1 MPFPAVQKTNSSV
14 TIRKM
19 LFKHRQIRAVAQA
32 KAHSIASFQED
43 DSMEDN
49 RRQPNQ
55 PQEEQGYSEVILE
68 PIQDIGLPKKK
79 KSSSSLA
86 RKRKKRKQ
94 QQRMIIILGSVFAV
108 LLAFFLFMF
117 IRNQQIAA
125 AEAAAQIAAEE
136 AARAQ
141 QEKEQAEFQAIVYS
155 DKILQGVTIN
165 GVSVGGMTAEQA
177 KNALLPVEQSL
188 TSSRQ
193 MQLVYD
199 NKLFPLDLSNM
210 PYTVDTD
217 AVIKEAFDL
226 VKTAIDYTTLMSL
239 VQDVQTNGRALTL
252 SVSYDLTTLN
262 TAVTQIASQIDIP
275 AQDAQVTGVDKD
287 THQLTFKN
295 EVVGYV
301 VDQPALINL
310 IADAVKTGSTTPIN
324 IPITVTQPTLTAAAL
339 QGQFVLRA
347 SATTD
352 FSTSTSERKYN
363 VRKGAGL
370 INGTVLKP
378 GDVFSTNDTLGVR
391 STGNGWKMANAYES
405 GAVVPQAGGGVC
417 QLSTTLY
424 NAIVK
429 GDLEVVYRRNHSM
442 PVHYIKEGLDAT
454 INSVGNIIDFQFK
467 NNTTSDIVII
477 GYTSGNKLTFEVWG
491 IPFATTEYDEIKLT
505 SALVSTQDT
514 AGEPVQIEVPVG
526 TEKADG
532 SLMVA
537 GETYV
542 AVTPRKGYV
551 YQSYKNY
558 YLAGTLVRK
567 EKLAVSTYKAFQ
579 GEIWIC
585 PAEETPI
592 PEITPDPFVTDT
604 STPTTSP

>member
-1 MPFPAVQKTNSSV
+1 
-14 TIRKM
+14 
-19 LFKHRQIRAVAQA
+19 
-32 KAHSIASFQED
+32 
-43 DSMEDN
+43 MEDN
-49 RRQPNQ
+49 RQQPSQ

-68 PIQDIGLPKKK
+68 PIQDIGIPKKR

-86 RKRKKRKQ
+86 KKRKKRKQ
-94 QQRMIIILGSVFAV
+94 QQRMIIILGAVFAV
-108 LLAFFLFMF
+108 LLSFFLFMF
-117 IRNQQIAA
+117 IRNQRIAA

-136 AARAQ
+136 AARVQ
-141 QEKEQAEFQAIVYS
+141 REKEQAEFQAIVYS
-155 DKILQGVTIN
+155 DTILQGVTVN
-165 GVSVGGMTAEQA
+165 GVSVGGMTMEQA
-177 KNALLPVEQSL
+177 KAALAPVEQNL
-188 TSSRQ
+188 GAQRQ
-193 MQLVYD
+193 IQLVYD
-199 NKLFPLDLSNM
+199 NKLYPLDLSNM
-210 PYTVDTD
+210 PYTVNTD
-217 AVIKEAFDL
+217 AVLKEAFDL
-226 VKTAIDYTTLMSL
+226 VKNAIDYTTLMQH
-239 VQDVQTNGRALTL
+239 VEDVKTNGRELTL
-252 SVSYDLTTLN
+252 SVSYDLSSLN
-262 TAVTQIASQIDIP
+262 AAVAQIASQIDIP
-275 AQDAQVTGVDKD
+275 AQEAQVTGVDKD
-287 THQLTFKN
+287 THKLTFKD

-310 IADAVKTGSTTPIN
+310 IADAVKTNSKNPIEL
-324 IPITVTQPTLTAAAL
+324 PIIVTQPTLTAAML
-339 QGQFVLRA
+339 QGQYVLRA

-370 INGTVLKP
+370 INGSVLKP

-442 PVHYIKEGLDAT
+442 PVHYVKEGLDAT
-454 INSVGNIIDFQFK
+454 INSVGNIIDFKFK
-467 NNTTSDIVII
+467 NNTTSDIIII

-505 SALVSTQDT
+505 SSLVSTQSA
-514 AGEPVQIEVPVG
+514 AGEPVEIIVPVG
-526 TEKADG
+526 TEKANG

-558 YLAGTLVRK
+558 YLAGTLVKK

-585 PAEETPI
+585 PPEETPL
-592 PEITPDPFVTDT
+592 PEATPDAFAPEEI
-604 STPTTSP
+604 PTTSP

>member
-1 MPFPAVQKTNSSV
+1 
-14 TIRKM
+14 
-19 LFKHRQIRAVAQA
+19 
-32 KAHSIASFQED
+32 
-43 DSMEDN
+43 MEDN
-49 RRQPNQ
+49 RRQPIQ

-68 PIQDIGLPKKK
+68 PIQDIGILKKK

-94 QQRMIIILGSVFAV
+94 QRRMIIILASVFGV

-210 PYTVDTD
+210 PCTVNTD
-217 AVIKEAFDL
+217 AVIKDAFDL

-252 SVSYDLTTLN
+252 TVSYDLATLN
-262 TAVTQIASQIDIP
+262 TAVTQIAAQIDIP

-324 IPITVTQPTLTAAAL
+324 IPITVTQPTLTAATL

-370 INGTVLKP
+370 INGTVIKP
-378 GDVFSTNDTLGVR
+378 GETFSTNDTLGVR

-505 SALVSTQDT
+505 SALVSTQD
-514 AGEPVQIEVPVG
+514 AGGDPIEMEVPVG

-537 GETYV
+537 GETYI

-585 PAEETPI
+585 PAEETTL
-592 PEITPDPFVTDT
+592 PEITPDPYAPETVT
-604 STPTTSP
+604 P

>member
-1 MPFPAVQKTNSSV
+1 
-14 TIRKM
+14 
-19 LFKHRQIRAVAQA
+19 
-32 KAHSIASFQED
+32 
-43 DSMEDN
+43 MEDN
-49 RRQPNQ
+49 RQQPSQ

-68 PIQDIGLPKKK
+68 PIQDIGIPKKK

-86 RKRKKRKQ
+86 KKRKKRKQ
-94 QQRMIIILGSVFAV
+94 QQRMIIILGAVFAV
-108 LLAFFLFMF
+108 LLSFFLFMF
-117 IRNQQIAA
+117 IRNQRIAA

-136 AARAQ
+136 AARVQ
-141 QEKEQAEFQAIVYS
+141 REKEQAEFQAIVYS
-155 DKILQGVTIN
+155 DTILQGVTVN
-165 GVSVGGMTAEQA
+165 GVSVGGMTMEQA
-177 KNALLPVEQSL
+177 KAALAPVEQNL
-188 TSSRQ
+188 GAQRQ
-193 MQLVYD
+193 IQLVYD
-199 NKLFPLDLSNM
+199 NKLYPLDLSNM
-210 PYTVDTD
+210 PYTVNTD
-217 AVIKEAFDL
+217 AVLKEAFDL
-226 VKTAIDYTTLMSL
+226 VKNAIDYTTLMQH
-239 VQDVQTNGRALTL
+239 VEDVKTNGRELTL
-252 SVSYDLTTLN
+252 SVSYDLSSLN
-262 TAVTQIASQIDIP
+262 AAVAQIASQIDIP
-275 AQDAQVTGVDKD
+275 AQEAQVTGVDKD
-287 THQLTFKN
+287 THKLTFKN

-310 IADAVKTGSTTPIN
+310 IADAVKTNSKNPIEM
-324 IPITVTQPTLTAAAL
+324 PIIVTQPTLTAAML
-339 QGQFVLRA
+339 QGQYVLRA

-370 INGTVLKP
+370 INGSVLKP
-378 GDVFSTNDTLGVR
+378 DDVFSTNDTLGVR

-442 PVHYIKEGLDAT
+442 PVHYVKEGLDAT
-454 INSVGNIIDFQFK
+454 INSVGNIIDFKFK
-467 NNTTSDIVII
+467 NNTTSDIIII

-505 SALVSTQDT
+505 SSLVSTQSA
-514 AGEPVQIEVPVG
+514 AGEPVEIIVPVG
-526 TEKADG
+526 TEKANG

-558 YLAGTLVRK
+558 YLAGTLVKK

-585 PAEETPI
+585 PPEETPL
-592 PEITPDPFVTDT
+592 PEATPDAFAPEEI
-604 STPTTSP
+604 PTTSP

>member
-1 MPFPAVQKTNSSV
+1 
-14 TIRKM
+14 
-19 LFKHRQIRAVAQA
+19 
-32 KAHSIASFQED
+32 
-43 DSMEDN
+43 MEDN
-49 RRQPNQ
+49 RQQPSQ

-68 PIQDIGLPKKK
+68 PIQDIGIPKKK

-86 RKRKKRKQ
+86 KKRKKRKQ
-94 QQRMIIILGSVFAV
+94 QQRMIIILGAVFAV
-108 LLAFFLFMF
+108 LLSFFLFMF
-117 IRNQQIAA
+117 IRNQRIAA

-136 AARAQ
+136 AARVQ
-141 QEKEQAEFQAIVYS
+141 REKEQAEFQAIVYS
-155 DKILQGVTIN
+155 DTILQGVTVN
-165 GVSVGGMTAEQA
+165 GVSVGGMTMEQA
-177 KNALLPVEQSL
+177 KAALAPVEQNL
-188 TSSRQ
+188 GAQRQ
-193 MQLVYD
+193 IQLVYD
-199 NKLFPLDLSNM
+199 NKLYPLDLSNM
-210 PYTVDTD
+210 PYTVNTD
-217 AVIKEAFDL
+217 AVLKEAFDL
-226 VKTAIDYTTLMSL
+226 VKNAIDYTTLMQH
-239 VQDVQTNGRALTL
+239 VEDVKANGRELTL
-252 SVSYDLTTLN
+252 SVSYDLSSLN
-262 TAVTQIASQIDIP
+262 AAVAQIASQIDIP
-275 AQDAQVTGVDKD
+275 AQEAQVTGVDKD
-287 THQLTFKN
+287 THKLTFKN

-310 IADAVKTGSTTPIN
+310 IADAVKTNSKNPIEM
-324 IPITVTQPTLTAAAL
+324 PIIVTQPTLTAAML
-339 QGQFVLRA
+339 QGQYVLRA

-370 INGTVLKP
+370 INGSVLKP

-391 STGNGWKMANAYES
+391 STGNGWKIANAYES

-442 PVHYIKEGLDAT
+442 PVHYVKEGLDAT
-454 INSVGNIIDFQFK
+454 INSVGNIIDFKFK
-467 NNTTSDIVII
+467 NNTTSDIIII

-505 SALVSTQDT
+505 SSLVSTES
-514 AGEPVQIEVPVG
+514 APGEPVEIIVPVG
-526 TEKADG
+526 TEKANG

-558 YLAGTLVRK
+558 YLAGTLVKK

-585 PAEETPI
+585 PPEETPL
-592 PEITPDPFVTDT
+592 PEATPDAFAPETL
-604 STPTTSP
+604 TP

>member
-1 MPFPAVQKTNSSV
+1 
-14 TIRKM
+14 
-19 LFKHRQIRAVAQA
+19 
-32 KAHSIASFQED
+32 
-43 DSMEDN
+43 MEDN
-49 RRQPNQ
+49 RRQPSQ
-55 PQEEQGYSEVILE
+55 QQEESYSEVILE
-68 PIQDIGLPKKK
+68 PIQDIGLPKKRK
-79 KSSSSLA
+79 TSSSLA
-86 RKRKKRKQ
+86 RKRKKKKQ
-94 QQRMIIILGSVFAV
+94 QQRMIIIFGIAFAV
-108 LLAFFLFMF
+108 LLSFFIFMF

-141 QEKEQAEFQAIVYS
+141 QEKEQQAFQAIVHS
-155 DKILQGVTIN
+155 TTFLE
-165 GVSVGGMTAEQA
+165 GVSVNGISIGGMTMDEA
-177 KNALLPVEQSL
+177 KAALAPVEQTL
-188 TSSRQ
+188 TASRQ
-193 MQLVYD
+193 MQLVFD

-210 PYTVDTD
+210 PCTVNTD
-217 AVIKEAFDL
+217 AVLKEAFDL
-226 VKTAIDYTTLMSL
+226 AKSSIDYTGMMAE
-239 VQDVQTNGRALTL
+239 VEDIRVNGRTFTL
-252 SVSYDLTTLN
+252 SVSYDLTSLN
-262 TAVTQIASQIDIP
+262 AAVAQIAAQIDVP
-275 AQDAQVTGVDKD
+275 AQDAKVTGIDEK
-287 THQLTFKN
+287 THALQIQN
-295 EVVGYV
+295 EVVGSV
-301 VDQPALINL
+301 VDQSALINT
-310 IADAVKTGSTTPIN
+310 ISQAIVNNVTTPIN
-324 IPITVTQPTLTAAAL
+324 IPIVTTQPTLTAATL

-352 FSTSTSERKYN
+352 FSSSTSARKYN

-378 GDVFSTNDTLGVR
+378 GETFSTNDTLGVR

-405 GAVVPQAGGGVC
+405 GAIVPQAGGGVC
-417 QLSTTLY
+417 QLSSTLY
-424 NAIVK
+424 NAVVK
-429 GDLEVVYRRNHSM
+429 GDLEIVFRRNHSM
-442 PVHYIKEGLDAT
+442 PVAYIKEGLDAT

-477 GYTSGNKLTFEVWG
+477 GYTTSSNKLTFEVWG

-505 SALVSTQDT
+505 SSLVSTT
-514 AGEPVQIEVPVG
+514 SANGEPIEMEVPVG
-526 TEKADG
+526 SEKADG

-585 PAEETPI
+585 PGAETPT
-592 PEITPDPFVTDT
+592 PSYFDITPEPLPADT
-604 STPTTSP
+604 PVPTAPPA

>member
-1 MPFPAVQKTNSSV
+1 
-14 TIRKM
+14 
-19 LFKHRQIRAVAQA
+19 
-32 KAHSIASFQED
+32 
-43 DSMEDN
+43 MEDN
-49 RRQPNQ
+49 RRQPIQ

-68 PIQDIGLPKKK
+68 PIQDIGIPKKK

-94 QQRMIIILGSVFAV
+94 QRRMIIILASVFGV

-155 DKILQGVTIN
+155 DKILQGVKIN

-210 PYTVDTD
+210 PCTVNTD
-217 AVIKEAFDL
+217 AVIKDAFDL

-252 SVSYDLTTLN
+252 TVSYDLATLN
-262 TAVTQIASQIDIP
+262 TAVTQIAAQIDIP

-324 IPITVTQPTLTAAAL
+324 IPITVTQPTLTAATL

-370 INGTVLKP
+370 INGTVIKP
-378 GDVFSTNDTLGVR
+378 GETFSTNDTLGVR

-505 SALVSTQDT
+505 SALVSTQD
-514 AGEPVQIEVPVG
+514 AGGDPIEMEVPVG

-537 GETYV
+537 GETYI

-585 PAEETPI
+585 PAEETPL
-592 PEITPDPFVTDT
+592 PEITPDPYAPETVT
-604 STPTTSP
+604 P

>member
-1 MPFPAVQKTNSSV
+1 
-14 TIRKM
+14 
-19 LFKHRQIRAVAQA
+19 
-32 KAHSIASFQED
+32 
-43 DSMEDN
+43 MEDN
-49 RRQPNQ
+49 RQQPSQ

-68 PIQDIGLPKKK
+68 PIQDIGIPRKK

-86 RKRKKRKQ
+86 KKRKKRKQ
-94 QQRMIIILGSVFAV
+94 QQRMIIILGAVFAV
-108 LLAFFLFMF
+108 LLSFFLFMF
-117 IRNQQIAA
+117 IRNQRIAA

-136 AARAQ
+136 AARVQ
-141 QEKEQAEFQAIVYS
+141 REKEQAEFQAIVYS
-155 DKILQGVTIN
+155 DTILQGVTVN
-165 GVSVGGMTAEQA
+165 GVSVGGMTMEQA
-177 KNALLPVEQSL
+177 KAALAPVEQNL
-188 TSSRQ
+188 GAQRQ
-193 MQLVYD
+193 IQLVYD
-199 NKLFPLDLSNM
+199 NKLYPLDLSNM
-210 PYTVDTD
+210 PYTVNTD
-217 AVIKEAFDL
+217 AVLKEAFDL
-226 VKTAIDYTTLMSL
+226 VKNAIDYTTLMQH
-239 VQDVQTNGRALTL
+239 VEDVKTNGRELTL
-252 SVSYDLTTLN
+252 SVSYDLSSLN
-262 TAVTQIASQIDIP
+262 AAVAQIASQIDIP
-275 AQDAQVTGVDKD
+275 AQEAQVTGVDKD
-287 THQLTFKN
+287 THKLTFKD

-310 IADAVKTGSTTPIN
+310 IADAVKTNSKNPIEM
-324 IPITVTQPTLTAAAL
+324 PIIVTQPTLTAAML
-339 QGQFVLRA
+339 QGQYVLRA

-370 INGTVLKP
+370 INGSVLKP

-442 PVHYIKEGLDAT
+442 PVHYVKEGLDAT
-454 INSVGNIIDFQFK
+454 INSVGNIIDFKFK
-467 NNTTSDIVII
+467 NNTTSDIIII

-505 SALVSTQDT
+505 SSLVSTQSA
-514 AGEPVQIEVPVG
+514 AGEPVEIIVPVG
-526 TEKADG
+526 TEKANG

-558 YLAGTLVRK
+558 YLAGTLVKK

-585 PAEETPI
+585 PPEETPL
-592 PEITPDPFVTDT
+592 PEATPDAFAPEEI
-604 STPTTSP
+604 PTTSP

>member
-1 MPFPAVQKTNSSV
+1 
-14 TIRKM
+14 
-19 LFKHRQIRAVAQA
+19 
-32 KAHSIASFQED
+32 
-43 DSMEDN
+43 MEDN
-49 RRQPNQ
+49 RRQPSQ

-155 DKILQGVTIN
+155 DKFLQGVAVN
-165 GVSVGGMTAEQA
+165 GISIGGMTMEQA
-177 KNALLPVEQSL
+177 KAALAPVEQSL
-188 TSSRQ
+188 TAQRQ
-193 MQLVYD
+193 VQLVYD

-210 PYTVDTD
+210 PSSVNTD
-217 AVIKEAFDL
+217 AVLKEAFDL
-226 VKTAIDYTTLMSL
+226 VKTAIDYTTLMAE
-239 VQDVQTNGRALTL
+239 VEDIQTNGRAFTL
-252 SVSYDLTTLN
+252 SVSYDLSSLN
-262 TAVTQIASQIDIP
+262 AAVAQIASQIDIP
-275 AQDAQVTGVDKD
+275 AQDALVTGVDTD
-287 THQLTFKN
+287 THKLTFKN

-301 VDQPALINL
+301 VDQAALINM
-310 IADAVKTGSTTPIN
+310 ISESVKAGSLTPIN
-324 IPITVTQPTLTAAAL
+324 IPIVVTQPTLTAATL

-370 INGTVLKP
+370 INGSVLLP
-378 GDVFSTNDTLGVR
+378 GETFSTNDTLGVR

-505 SALVSTQDT
+505 SSLVSTQS
-514 AGEPVQIEVPVG
+514 AGGDPIEMEVPVG

-585 PAEETPI
+585 PAEETPV
-592 PEITPDPFVTDT
+592 PEITPDPF
-604 STPTTSP
+604 TPETLPPTSP

>member
-1 MPFPAVQKTNSSV
+1 
-14 TIRKM
+14 
-19 LFKHRQIRAVAQA
+19 
-32 KAHSIASFQED
+32 
-43 DSMEDN
+43 MEDN
-49 RRQPNQ
+49 RQQPSQ

-68 PIQDIGLPKKK
+68 PIQDIGIPKKR

-86 RKRKKRKQ
+86 KKRKKRKL
-94 QQRMIIILGSVFAV
+94 QQRMIIILGAVFAV
-108 LLAFFLFMF
+108 LLSFFLFMF
-117 IRNQQIAA
+117 IRNQRIAA

-136 AARAQ
+136 AARVQ
-141 QEKEQAEFQAIVYS
+141 REKEQAEFQAIVYS
-155 DKILQGVTIN
+155 DTILQGVTVN
-165 GVSVGGMTAEQA
+165 GVSVGGMTMEQA
-177 KNALLPVEQSL
+177 KAALAPVEQNL
-188 TSSRQ
+188 GAQRQ
-193 MQLVYD
+193 IQLVYD
-199 NKLFPLDLSNM
+199 NKLYPLDLSNM
-210 PYTVDTD
+210 PYTVNTD
-217 AVIKEAFDL
+217 AVLKEAFDL
-226 VKTAIDYTTLMSL
+226 VKNAIDYTTLMQH
-239 VQDVQTNGRALTL
+239 VEDVKTNGRELTL
-252 SVSYDLTTLN
+252 SVSYDLSSLN
-262 TAVTQIASQIDIP
+262 AAVAQIASQIDIP
-275 AQDAQVTGVDKD
+275 AQEAQVTGVDKD
-287 THQLTFKN
+287 THKLTFKD

-310 IADAVKTGSTTPIN
+310 IADAVKTNSKNPIEM
-324 IPITVTQPTLTAAAL
+324 PIIVTQPTLTAAML
-339 QGQFVLRA
+339 QGQYVLRA

-370 INGTVLKP
+370 INGSVLKP

-442 PVHYIKEGLDAT
+442 PVHYVKEGLDAT
-454 INSVGNIIDFQFK
+454 INSVGNIIDFKFK
-467 NNTTSDIVII
+467 NNTTSDIIII

-505 SALVSTQDT
+505 SSLVSTQSA
-514 AGEPVQIEVPVG
+514 AGEPVEIIVPVG
-526 TEKADG
+526 TEKANG

-558 YLAGTLVRK
+558 YLAGTLVKK

-585 PAEETPI
+585 PPEETPL
-592 PEITPDPFVTDT
+592 PEATPDAFAPEEI
-604 STPTTSP
+604 PTTSP

>member
-1 MPFPAVQKTNSSV
+1 
-14 TIRKM
+14 
-19 LFKHRQIRAVAQA
+19 
-32 KAHSIASFQED
+32 
-43 DSMEDN
+43 MEDN
-49 RRQPNQ
+49 RQQPSQ

-68 PIQDIGLPKKK
+68 PIQDIGIPRKK

-86 RKRKKRKQ
+86 KKRKKRKQ
-94 QQRMIIILGSVFAV
+94 QQRMIIILGAVFAV
-108 LLAFFLFMF
+108 LLSFFLFMF
-117 IRNQQIAA
+117 IRNQRIAA

-136 AARAQ
+136 AARVQ
-141 QEKEQAEFQAIVYS
+141 REKEQAEFQAIVYS
-155 DKILQGVTIN
+155 DTILQGVTVN
-165 GVSVGGMTAEQA
+165 GVSVGGMTMEQA
-177 KNALLPVEQSL
+177 KTALAPVEQNL
-188 TSSRQ
+188 GAQRQ
-193 MQLVYD
+193 VQLVYD
-199 NKLFPLDLSNM
+199 NKLYPLDLSNM
-210 PYTVDTD
+210 PFTVNTD
-217 AVIKEAFDL
+217 AVLKEAFDL
-226 VKTAIDYTTLMSL
+226 VKNAIDYTTLMQH
-239 VQDVQTNGRALTL
+239 VEDVKTNGRELTL
-252 SVSYDLTTLN
+252 SVSYDLSSLN
-262 TAVTQIASQIDIP
+262 TAVAQIATQIDIP
-275 AQDAQVTGVDKD
+275 AQEAQVTGVDKD

-301 VDQPALINL
+301 VDQPTLINL
-310 IADAVKTGSTTPIN
+310 IADAVKTNSTTPID
-324 IPITVTQPTLTAAAL
+324 IPIIVTQPTLTAAEL
-339 QGQFVLRA
+339 QGQYVLRA

-442 PVHYIKEGLDAT
+442 PVHYVKEGLDAT
-454 INSVGNIIDFQFK
+454 INSVGNIIDFKFK

-505 SALVSTQDT
+505 SSLVSTES
-514 AGEPVQIEVPVG
+514 APGEPVEIIVPVG
-526 TEKADG
+526 AEKANG

-558 YLAGTLVRK
+558 YLAGTLVKK

-585 PAEETPI
+585 PPEETPL
-592 PEITPDPFVTDT
+592 PEATPDAFGPDVM
-604 STPTTSP
+604 PPESP

>member
-1 MPFPAVQKTNSSV
+1 
-14 TIRKM
+14 
-19 LFKHRQIRAVAQA
+19 
-32 KAHSIASFQED
+32 
-43 DSMEDN
+43 MEDN
-49 RRQPNQ
+49 RRQPSQ

-68 PIQDIGLPKKK
+68 PIQDIGIPRPR
-79 KSSSSLA
+79 KSSSAAA
-86 RKRKKRKQ
+86 RKRKKKKQ
-94 QQRMIIILGSVFAV
+94 QQRMIIILGAVFAV
-108 LLAFFLFMF
+108 LLSFFLFMF

-141 QEKEQAEFQAIVYS
+141 LEKEKQEFEAIVRS
-155 DKILQGVTIN
+155 DKFLEGITVN
-165 GVSVGGMTAEQA
+165 GVAIGGMTTDEA
-177 KNALLPVEQSL
+177 KTALAPVIQSL
-188 TSSRQ
+188 TAQRQ
-193 MQLVYD
+193 LQLVYD

-210 PYTVDTD
+210 PSTVNTD
-217 AVIKEAFDL
+217 AVLKEAFDL
-226 VKTAIDYTTLMSL
+226 AKTAIDYTSLMA
-239 VQDVQTNGRALTL
+239 VVEDTRTNGHELTL
-252 SVSYDLTTLN
+252 SVSYDLSSLN
-262 TAVTQIASQIDIP
+262 TAVAQIASQIDIP
-275 AQDAQVTGVDKD
+275 AQEAQVTGVDKD

-310 IADAVKTGSTTPIN
+310 IADAVKTNSKNPIT
-324 IPITVTQPTLTAAAL
+324 IPIIVTQPTLTAAAL
-339 QGQFVLRA
+339 QGQYVLRA

-352 FSTSTSERKYN
+352 FSSSTSERKYN

-370 INGTVLKP
+370 INGSVLKP
-378 GDVFSTNDTLGVR
+378 GETFSTNDTLGVR

-417 QLSTTLY
+417 QLSSTLY
-424 NAIVK
+424 NAVVK
-429 GDLEVVYRRNHSM
+429 GDLEIVYRRNHSM
-442 PVHYIKEGLDAT
+442 PVAYIKEGLDAT

-491 IPFATTEYDEIKLT
+491 IPFATTEYDEIKLS
-505 SALVSTQDT
+505 SALVSTQEN

-526 TEKADG
+526 TEKANG

-585 PAEETPI
+585 PPEETPL
-592 PEITPDPFVTDT
+592 PEATPDAFSPEVLP
-604 STPTTSP
+604 STSPNP